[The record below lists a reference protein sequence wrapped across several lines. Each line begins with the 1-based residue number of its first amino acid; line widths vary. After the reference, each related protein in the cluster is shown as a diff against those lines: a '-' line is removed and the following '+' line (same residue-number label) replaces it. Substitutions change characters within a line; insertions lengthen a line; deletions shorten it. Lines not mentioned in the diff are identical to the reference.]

1 MGSADCGYGAI
12 VGEAPP
18 TTSSVPRGL
27 RLVTRPKFAD
37 IHPMKVSRRVVRSAL
52 AGTGLAVAFL
62 FMASIIVPE
71 RSQAG
76 SAAPPTAPD
85 PLSAESIEAMQ
96 PLGRLEGNL
105 YSVGFYA
112 TPTGPLFTVYDRHG
126 NELAALLTP
135 SQLAEQ
141 FPDLGVTDTH
151 ADVPMRIMG
160 SDLGGGN

>member
-1 MGSADCGYGAI
+1 
-12 VGEAPP
+12 
-18 TTSSVPRGL
+18 
-27 RLVTRPKFAD
+27 
-37 IHPMKVSRRVVRSAL
+37 MKVSRRVVRSAL

-76 SAAPPTAPD
+76 SGGDATPTTPD
-85 PLSAESIEAMQ
+85 PLSTESIETMQ
-96 PLGRLEGNL
+96 PLGRIEGNL

-112 TPTGPLFTVYDRHG
+112 TPTGPLFTVFDRHG

-135 SQLAEQ
+135 AQLAEQ
-141 FPDLGVTDTH
+141 FPDLALTDTH

-160 SDLGGGN
+160 SDVGGGH